1 MWLAA
6 SSKTTGECISFTSNS
21 HCFQRCLELS
31 CVYGDSGPDRCPF
44 CSFCFHSCRRSPY
57 KVTSMYE
64 ICGYVSYSADC
75 PRDKPEKRMTG
86 FSGTHLP
93 LHRAGQRRLEMIGC
107 CSTKRAKP

>member
-1 MWLAA
+1 
-6 SSKTTGECISFTSNS
+6 
-21 HCFQRCLELS
+21 
-31 CVYGDSGPDRCPF
+31 
-44 CSFCFHSCRRSPY
+44 
-57 KVTSMYE
+57 MYE